1 MTDILHDLV
10 IKAPRARVFQAI
22 ATPEGLDRWWTLRSS
37 GRAELGATWELYFG
51 EPHDWRAVVTRCRP
65 GEAFELGLTRADAE
79 WSGTSVRFTLAEH
92 DDLTAL
98 RFAHVGWPSSSAH
111 CRTSSYCWAMYLRLL
126 RRWLELGETVPYAL
140 RLDA

>member
-1 MTDILHDLV
+1 VTDILHDFV
-10 IKAPRARVFQAI
+10 IKAPRAQVFQAI